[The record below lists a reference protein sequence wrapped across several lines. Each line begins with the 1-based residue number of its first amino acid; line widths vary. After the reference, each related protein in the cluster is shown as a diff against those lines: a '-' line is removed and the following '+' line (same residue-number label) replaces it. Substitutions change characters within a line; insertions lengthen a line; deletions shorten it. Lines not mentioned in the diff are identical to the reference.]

1 MYKTEPHL
9 HTFPVSS
16 CAFLTPEEIVARYR
30 EAGFDTLI
38 VSDHFAKY
46 HFDKLEAHLGE
57 SLTWE
62 RYVELF
68 FTGFEAAKAAGD
80 KLGLRVLCS
89 AELTL
94 GPNHYLLYG
103 ADRAFFLA
111 LPGIFDMTI
120 EAFYPIA
127 KARGVTVIQAHPLRD
142 GKCVPKPEVVD
153 GFEVFNSHP
162 RHDNRNEDVLALAAR
177 YPRLLQTAGSDAHRI
192 QDIGG
197 TAVLS
202 DTPVET
208 VEDYLALLRSGKAT
222 FLNRR
227 EET

>member
-16 CAFLTPEEIVARYR
+16 CAWMEPREIVARYA

-38 VSDHFAKY
+38 ISDHIASY
-46 HFDKLEAHLGE
+46 HYDKLQAHLGRE
-57 SLTWE
+57 LSWE
-62 RYVELF
+62 AYVELF

-80 KLGLRVLCS
+80 ELGIRVLCS

-103 ADRAFFLA
+103 ADRAFFLS
-111 LPGIFDMTI
+111 LPQLFDMTI
-120 EAFYPIA
+120 EEFYPIA
-127 KARGVTVIQAHPLRD
+127 KANGITVIQAHPLRD
-142 GKCVPKPEVVD
+142 GKCIPKPEVVD

-162 RHDNRNEDVLALAAR
+162 RHDNQNAGVLELAAR
-177 YPRLLQTAGSDAHRI
+177 YPHLLQTAGSDAHRI
-192 QDIGG
+192 EDIGG

-202 DTPVET
+202 QAPIESI
-208 VEDYLALLRSGKAT
+208 EDYLNLLRSGRPEI
-222 FLNRR
+222 LGM
-227 EET
+227 